1 MTILERQE
9 RILAILAEYN
19 TATVRRLAKEL
30 YASESTIRRDL
41 AALERRGKIRRT
53 FGGAVLADFLNREV
67 PLTLR
72 EQANMEAKAA
82 IAVKAAGM
90 INDGDT
96 IFLDASSTVL
106 QLVRHLA
113 QFRDLTVVTNGPK
126 TSLSLGELKIRNLCT
141 GGMLLPDSVA
151 YVGAHTCEFFRRFN
165 PNVVFFSCRGV
176 TEDGWLCDS
185 SVEEANVREAMLS
198 KGGKKVFLC
207 DTSKLGITYRYNF
220 VNLREMDEVICEK
233 ECLPAPYNRFLQF

>member
-165 PNVVFFSCRGV
+165 PNVVFSPAGALRKTAGYATPQWRRPMCGKPCFP
-176 TEDGWLCDS
+176 
-185 SVEEANVREAMLS
+185 RE
-198 KGGKKVFLC
+198 GKKFFFATPLNWV
-207 DTSKLGITYRYNF
+207 
-220 VNLREMDEVICEK
+220 
-233 ECLPAPYNRFLQF
+233 LPIDIIL